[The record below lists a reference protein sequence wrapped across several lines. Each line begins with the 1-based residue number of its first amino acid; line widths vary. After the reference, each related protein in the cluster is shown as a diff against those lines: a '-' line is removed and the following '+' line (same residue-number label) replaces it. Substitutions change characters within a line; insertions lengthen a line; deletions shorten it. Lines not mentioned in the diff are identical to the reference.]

1 MKTLN
6 KPTTA
11 RKVFFSVMYVVAF
24 VSEILGILSI
34 ITVGK
39 IGGLNILKFYDG
51 IVEVNLILGYVLVIV
66 FMTIGILTFS
76 NLSARLYNIKWR
88 KKLTISITV
97 YAFIL
102 TLPLLYV
109 FIACFFDPTGSAV
122 NGTIFMVNEEPANVA
137 RAFYEMVQGNMQ
149 ALYTLYAA
157 GVLMSI
163 VFLIIPLH
171 DGIKVV
177 KNCNKLLLRQ
187 QEQQNV
193 KK

>member
-6 KPTTA
+6 QPTTK
-11 RKVFFSVMYVVAF
+11 RKVFFAVMYIVAF
-24 VSEILGILSI
+24 VSEILGVLSI
-34 ITVGK
+34 LTVGR

-51 IVEVNLILGYVLVIV
+51 IIQKNLILAYVLVIT
-66 FMTIGILTFS
+66 FMSIGILTFS
-76 NLSARLYNIKWR
+76 NLSARLTSLKWR
-88 KKLTISITV
+88 KKLTIGITV
-97 YAFIL
+97 YTFIL

-109 FIACFFDPTGSAV
+109 FIACFFDPTGAAQ

-137 RAFYEMVQGNMQ
+137 RAFYEMVKGYMQ

-163 VFLIIPLH
+163 IFLAVPLH

-187 QEQQNV
+187 NEQ
-193 KK
+193 